1 MEKIQMVDLKAQY
14 QHIKAEVDA
23 AISEV
28 ISNTA
33 FINGPAVS
41 EFQKDLENYLHVK
54 HVIPCANGTDALQIA
69 MMGLGFKPGD
79 EVITASFTYVATAEV
94 IALLGLKP
102 VLVDVDPLTFNID
115 PIAVEK
121 AITDKTVAIVPVH
134 LFGQCADM
142 EAIMDIATRYNIH
155 VIEDKYKFDV
165 NPDVVMGATKWLTL
179 HKYRNAENN
188 TATCFSALRNKGYK
202 IVATSPHA
210 RGYTMYDLPLDQKTA
225 LVFGTELKGLS
236 QYAMDNADDYVA
248 IPLYGFTESFNISV
262 TAALFIQYFTEK
274 IRRQGINWGLTDD
287 EKTEILLQWAKKSV
301 AKSYLLEKYFI
312 DNVL

>member
-1 MEKIQMVDLKAQY
+1 
-14 QHIKAEVDA
+14 
-23 AISEV
+23 
-28 ISNTA
+28 
-33 FINGPAVS
+33 
-41 EFQKDLENYLHVK
+41 
-54 HVIPCANGTDALQIA
+54 
-69 MMGLGFKPGD
+69 
-79 EVITASFTYVATAEV
+79 
-94 IALLGLKP
+94 
-102 VLVDVDPLTFNID
+102 
-115 PIAVEK
+115 
-121 AITDKTVAIVPVH
+121 
-134 LFGQCADM
+134 
-142 EAIMDIATRYNIH
+142 MDIATQQRLYEFLKGYISDNKKEKFDKVIDTRTRHFTVVLEDIYQSQNASAVLRTAECFGVQDIH